1 MATVWSYSC
10 ENIAGPIFF
19 FSYSNP
25 FFFLQYT
32 DDGYMLSKS
41 KGTFTVTGSTYSPFH
56 QGLKENMDVNGVFVS
71 LQGMITLIFCP
82 GSVTLDRFYV
92 CSRPSLLSLL
102 RGSSRFKGLIIHSYA
117 LRSVLLLFGG
127 CFSTFIHTL
136 KNIGC
141 ETNN

>member
-1 MATVWSYSC
+1 
-10 ENIAGPIFF
+10 
-19 FSYSNP
+19 
-25 FFFLQYT
+25 
-32 DDGYMLSKS
+32 MLSKS

-71 LQGMITLIFCP
+71 LQRMITLIFCP
-82 GSVTLDRFYV
+82 GSVTLDRFDIFMYAV
-92 CSRPSLLSLL
+92 DRYCYHCL
-102 RGSSRFKGLIIHSYA
+102 RGSARFKGLIINFYA
-117 LRSVLLLFGG
+117 LRSVMLLFGG